1 MTPTIQIEGNIGKI
15 VLAGQFDFN
24 SHREFR
30 NACESVI
37 ANSEVREILIDFKQ
51 VTYLDSSALGMLLL
65 LKEKVAAA
73 NKSLALVN
81 CQNTVKQVLEIAC
94 FGKIFTIR

>member
-1 MTPTIQIEGNIGKI
+1 MSPIVEIEGKVARV

-30 NACESVI
+30 QACETVI
-37 ANSEVREILIDFKQ
+37 GNPNVSEIQIDFQK

-65 LKEKVAAA
+65 VKEKVNTA

-81 CQNTVKQVLEIAC
+81 CKDTVRQVLEIAC